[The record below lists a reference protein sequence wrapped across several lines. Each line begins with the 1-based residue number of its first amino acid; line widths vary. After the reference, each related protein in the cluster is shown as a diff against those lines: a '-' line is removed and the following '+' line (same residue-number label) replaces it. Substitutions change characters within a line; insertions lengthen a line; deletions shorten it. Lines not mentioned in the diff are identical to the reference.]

1 MSAVSSSQSDWEL
14 RDNATNF
21 TSFAIYDSIPLG
33 TGAFSVVFLGS
44 CDGRPCAAKVFQA
57 SILDNQKLRPTGR
70 VEGSEDP
77 RAAFTAHG
85 SKSAGTTNGSRIT
98 DAPQLMPDASRTSRI
113 RDESHWTVEHL
124 SNRRS
129 SQSIHHQ
136 HNPQAVRRADN
147 LQEEVTVRVEGAHK
161 AMDTQATRT
170 ERSQDPRVAILAD
183 PSTNIVEW
191 CAAREL
197 TEWEVMRTL
206 RHPCVIQYLG
216 LAVGAHG
223 SGELAILMELATGNL
238 TQLLR
243 HGSPPLQHQVTV
255 TWDVTRALAYL
266 HRQHIMHRDLCSNNI
281 LMMEGDRAK
290 VGDFGTARVLG
301 DTSPPMMDVAPGTM
315 VYMPPE
321 ALCHNPTY
329 TYSLDVFSLG
339 VLMVQICT
347 SKYPKPRPR
356 FRLARSEGTKEESCW
371 VRVREVER
379 RQEHLRLIAKHHP
392 LLPLARSCLRDQVSQ
407 RPTTDQICRRIQDIR
422 VSRGAPPPA
431 VTSQGLPRQSET
443 HH

>member
-1 MSAVSSSQSDWEL
+1 MSAVSRSQSDWEL
-14 RDNATNF
+14 KDNATNF
-21 TSFAIYDSIPLG
+21 TSFAIYDSVPLG
-33 TGAFSVVFLGS
+33 TGAFSEVFLAS

-57 SILDNQKLRPTGR
+57 SILDNQELRLTGI
-70 VEGSEDP
+70 VEGSEDA

-85 SKSAGTTNGSRIT
+85 SKTVGTTNGSRIT
-98 DAPQLMPDASRTSRI
+98 DAPQLMSDAPQLMPDASPTSRI
-113 RDESHWTVEHL
+113 TDESHWTVEHL
-124 SNRRS
+124 LKRRYPS
-129 SQSIHHQ
+129 HHQ
-136 HNPQAVRRADN
+136 HDPQAAR
-147 LQEEVTVRVEGAHK
+147 TVEGQ
-161 AMDTQATRT
+161 AMDTQTTRT
-170 ERSQDPRVAILAD
+170 ECSQDPRAAILAD
-183 PSTNIVEW
+183 PSTNTVEW
-191 CAAREL
+191 RAAREL

-216 LAVGAHG
+216 LAAGAPG
-223 SGELAILMELATGNL
+223 SGQLAILMELATGNL

-243 HGSPPLQHQVTV
+243 SGSPPLQHQVTV
-255 TWDVTRALAYL
+255 TWDVTQALEYL
-266 HRQHIMHRDLCSNNI
+266 HRQHIMHRDLCSNNV
-281 LMMEGDRAK
+281 LMVEGGTAK

-301 DTSPPMMDVAPGTM
+301 DTSSPMMDVAPGTM

-321 ALCHNPTY
+321 ALCQNPMY

-347 SKYPKPRPR
+347 SKYPKPRPL

-371 VRVREVER
+371 VRVREVKR

-392 LLPLARSCLRDQVSQ
+392 LQPLARSCLRDQASQ

-431 VTSQGLPRQSET
+431 ATSQGLPQRPGQSET